1 MINRDLIIGITG
13 TFGSGKSTAAD
24 FFKSKG
30 FKKIILS
37 SFLEKE
43 ANRRGFGKITR
54 KILQDIGNEW
64 RKKYGKE
71 ILAKKALK
79 FLGENKLPQ
88 SSLRGI
94 PQADEFV
101 SRLYLRNKLRS
112 ITARNR
118 VVIDGIRNVGEIDEF
133 GKNSNFVLIAILT
146 DRKVRFT
153 RLKKIKRR
161 EHLTWELFNK
171 LDRRDIGVGQGKV
184 GLQVGTCLAMADIFI
199 DNNSGMDEFKNKLT
213 NFLKHYV

>member
-1 MINRDLIIGITG
+1 MIKQDLIIGITG

-24 FFKSKG
+24 FFSSKE

-37 SFLEKE
+37 SFLEEE
-43 ANRRGFGKITR
+43 ANRRGFKKITR

-64 RKKYGKE
+64 RKKYGRE

-79 FLGENKLPQ
+79 FLGEN
-88 SSLRGI
+88 RG
-94 PQADEFV
+94 
-101 SRLYLRNKLRS
+101 
-112 ITARNR
+112 
-118 VVIDGIRNVGEIDEF
+118 VIDGIRNVGEIDEF
-133 GKNSNFVLIAILT
+133 RKNSNFVLIACLS

-171 LDRRDIGVGQGKV
+171 LDRRDIGVGQGKD
-184 GLQVGTCLAMADIFI
+184 GLQVGTCLGMADIFI
-199 DNNSGMDEFKNKLT
+199 DNNSGISEFKNKLT

>member
-1 MINRDLIIGITG
+1 MIKQDLIIGITG

-24 FFKSKG
+24 FFTRKG

-37 SFLEKE
+37 SFLEE
-43 ANRRGFGKITR
+43 DANRRGFKKITR

-64 RKKYGKE
+64 RKKYGSE

-79 FLGENKLPQ
+79 FLGEN
-88 SSLRGI
+88 RG
-94 PQADEFV
+94 
-101 SRLYLRNKLRS
+101 
-112 ITARNR
+112 
-118 VVIDGIRNVGEIDEF
+118 VIDGIRNVGEIDEF
-133 GKNSNFVLIAILT
+133 RKNSNFVLTAILA
-146 DRKVRFT
+146 DRRVRFS

-171 LDRRDIGVGQGKV
+171 LDRRDIGVGQGKA